1 MSRRLVMLITG
12 SRKGLGRYLTEYY
25 LNKGFSVIGCS
36 RAPVEIQSA
45 EYKHFCLDIADEPAV
60 KKMFSAVR
68 KEHGHLDVLINNAGV
83 ASMNSVLLT
92 PVSKLRELLDTNL
105 IGTFLFCREAAKL
118 MTKRKAGRIINFT
131 TIAVPLRLEGEAAYG
146 ASKAGVECL
155 TRILARELADFGVTV
170 NVIGPAALD
179 TDLTRALPKKKLDDV
194 ISRQTLKRL
203 GRLDEVANVT
213 DFFIRPE
220 SNFVTGQTIFL
231 GGL

>member
-1 MSRRLVMLITG
+1 MTEKPVMLITG
-12 SRKGLGRYLTEYY
+12 SRKGLGLHLTEHY
-25 LNKGFSVIGCS
+25 LKKGFRVIGCS
-36 RAPVEIQSA
+36 RGPAEIKSA
-45 EYKHFCLDIADEPAV
+45 DYQHFCLDIADEPAV
-60 KKMFSAVR
+60 KKMFSAIR
-68 KEHGHLDVLINNAGV
+68 KDYGNLDVLINNAGV

-92 PVSKLRELLDTNL
+92 PLTKLRELVDTNL

-118 MTKRKAGRIINFT
+118 MTKRNSGRIINFT

-155 TRILARELADFGVTV
+155 TRILAKELADFGITV

-179 TDLTRALPKKKLDDV
+179 TDLTRSLPKKKLESV
-194 ISRQTLKRL
+194 VARQTIKRL
-203 GRLDEVANVT
+203 GRLEEVANVT

-220 SNFVTGQTIFL
+220 SEFVTGQTIFL